1 MEQQQLKRCSIG
13 VQTFEK
19 VIEGNYLY
27 IDKTEYI
34 YRMVHGASDYYSLSC
49 SCRFGKSLLIST
61 LDTPNS
67 EIYGWG

>member
-34 YRMVHGASDYYSLSC
+34 YRMATRCFQLLFPEPFLPVRQVIADFHVGYS
-49 SCRFGKSLLIST
+49 KQ
-61 LDTPNS
+61 
-67 EIYGWG
+67 

>member
-34 YRMVHGASDYYSLSC
+34 YRMVTRCFRLLFPKLFLQVRQVIADFHVGYS
-49 SCRFGKSLLIST
+49 KQ
-61 LDTPNS
+61 
-67 EIYGWG
+67 

>member
-34 YRMVHGASDYYSLSC
+34 TVWHTVLPII
-49 SCRFGKSLLIST
+49 IS
-61 LDTPNS
+61 
-67 EIYGWG
+67 

>member
-34 YRMVHGASDYYSLSC
+34 YRIKWVV
-49 SCRFGKSLLIST
+49 
-61 LDTPNS
+61 
-67 EIYGWG
+67 EE